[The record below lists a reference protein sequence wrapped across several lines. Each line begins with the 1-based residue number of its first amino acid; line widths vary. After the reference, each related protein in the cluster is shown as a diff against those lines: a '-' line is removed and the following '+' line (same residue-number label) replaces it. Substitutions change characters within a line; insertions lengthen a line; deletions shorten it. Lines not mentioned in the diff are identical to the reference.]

1 MELDVD
7 FVSMDRTPVCQRF
20 SRPIVKRPDWTRAL
34 ESLGRFL
41 RSGISEPI
49 PCAVAAPQ
57 ESVYGHGRPVHESSQ
72 SYRTIPQFM
81 TSARC
86 CAALMTGLKAACRA
100 RRRRLEIGP
109 AVLWPVR
116 AESGGPGAGQH
127 EHSVRPLSAPANSR
141 DQLRR
146 SGGHLHGRAH
156 ARLPELPRGA
166 PHGARQA
173 LPTGHD
179 RQPAGLVPRSR
190 GSGHDE
196 SLERA
201 AVQDVPVGSR
211 ATRGLQRT
219 LRCTRMSCWAS
230 SSK

>member
-1 MELDVD
+1 M
-7 FVSMDRTPVCQRF
+7 
-20 SRPIVKRPDWTRAL
+20 
-34 ESLGRFL
+34 
-41 RSGISEPI
+41 

-57 ESVYGHGRPVHESSQ
+57 ESVHGHGRPVDERSQ
-72 SYRTIPQFM
+72 SSRAIPQFT

-86 CAALMTGLKAACRA
+86 CATLMTGLKAACRA
-100 RRRRLEIGP
+100 RRRSLETGP
-109 AVLWPVR
+109 AVLRPVR
-116 AESGGPGAGQH
+116 PESRGLVTGQH
-127 EHSVRPLSAPANSR
+127 EHPVRPLPNPTHGR
-141 DQLRR
+141 RQLRR
-146 SGGHLHGRAH
+146 CSGHLHGRAH

-166 PHGARQA
+166 PHGARPA
-173 LPTGHD
+173 LPAGHD
-179 RQPAGLVPRSR
+179 RPRAGLVPRSR
-190 GSGHDE
+190 GTGHDE